1 MAEGAE
7 IAIIGAGPAGLAAAE
22 VLARAG
28 RRVVVLEREAEAGGI
43 PRHCAHSP
51 YGLREFARPMLG
63 PAYAR
68 ALVARARAA
77 GAEIRTATTVSA
89 IRPGPE
95 VEITSDAEGVGRIA
109 PRLVLIATGARETS
123 RAGRLIGGTKPGG
136 VMNTGA
142 LQGLLHLNHRR
153 PFARPVIVGTELV
166 AFSALLSC
174 LGAGMRPVAMIE
186 AGTRPTAR
194 WPAALL
200 PRALGVPV
208 LLGTEIVAI
217 EGGARVS
224 GVVLRRGGDEWRLD
238 ADGVVLSGRFRPEAA
253 LIAPAHLVRDPATG
267 GPEIDEFGRC
277 SDPAFFAAGNVL
289 RGIETAG
296 ACWAEGRRIA
306 QAMLRALA
314 GGLPAGP
321 GGRIALG
328 PGLGWVVPQRIAGGA
343 APALPVLQLRAAGAL
358 RGRLTLGAGGREI
371 AGRSL
376 AALPER
382 RLILP
387 LPPATLA
394 EGAEVRLGPEG

>member
-68 ALVARARAA
+68 ALAARARAA
-77 GAEIRTATTVSA
+77 GAEIRTGTSVIALH
-89 IRPGPE
+89 PGPE
-95 VEITSDAEGVGRIA
+95 IAITSDATGAARLA

-153 PFARPVIVGTELV
+153 PFARPVIVGSELV

-174 LGAGMRPVAMIE
+174 LGAGMRPVAMLE
-186 AGTRPTAR
+186 AGPRPTAR

-200 PRALGVPV
+200 PRLAGVPL

-217 EGGARVS
+217 EGAGRVS
-224 GVVLRRGGDEWRLD
+224 GVVLRRGAEEWRLA
-238 ADGVVLSGRFRPEAA
+238 ADGVILSGRFRPEAA
-253 LIAPAHLVRDPATG
+253 LIAPGHLALDPATG

-306 QAMLRALA
+306 GAMLRALA
-314 GGLPAGP
+314 GELPAGP
-321 GGRIALG
+321 GGRVALG
-328 PGLGWVVPQRIAGGA
+328 PGLAWVVPQRVTGGA
-343 APALPVLQLRAAGAL
+343 GPALPVLQLRAAGAV
-358 RGRLTLGAGGREI
+358 RGRLALRAAGGEI

-394 EGAEVRLGPEG
+394 GAEVRLGPEG